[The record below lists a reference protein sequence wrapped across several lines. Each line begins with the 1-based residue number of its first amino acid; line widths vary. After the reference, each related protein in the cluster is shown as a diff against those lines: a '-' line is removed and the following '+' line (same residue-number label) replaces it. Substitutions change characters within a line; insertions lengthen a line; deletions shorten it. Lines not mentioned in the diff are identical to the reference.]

1 MQIFLIWFE
10 KAYFDFIY
18 FFFILFFSKMFGIR
32 FGFSKACLSFF
43 VFGKT
48 EQSNS
53 FTVTLSPKHLP
64 VISLFWVWV
73 VCFLE
78 GSRLK
83 LSVIKSFVSFLRFY
97 VFTFYLCM
105 LIIFLL
111 DHNINKILID
121 QTSGCRKHY
130 VQSFFFIYFEKACF
144 DFIYFFHF
152 CGL

>member
-18 FFFILFFSKMFGIR
+18 FFYLIFSKMFGIR

-73 VCFLE
+73 VWALVASAVSASNSA
-78 GSRLK
+78 GSHGLRANPHVASSGLT
-83 LSVIKSFVSFLRFY
+83 KS
-97 VFTFYLCM
+97 
-105 LIIFLL
+105 
-111 DHNINKILID
+111 
-121 QTSGCRKHY
+121 
-130 VQSFFFIYFEKACF
+130 
-144 DFIYFFHF
+144 
-152 CGL
+152 